1 MTKAILFDIGGVILE
16 EDELDKEFLN
26 ATENILKQS
35 GITFTKEE
43 FDKTINQWVLSF
55 KASSFF
61 MSFIQHFIKDDMK
74 KCNEVVDAIR
84 KHLSNWSKV
93 HPQKLNPGIRK
104 LIQSLAVKYKLG
116 LAGNQ
121 PSAVKNLLEK
131 YDILRFFTT
140 TEVSEDL
147 GISKPDLKF
156 FKNILNRLDVRAEE
170 AVMIG
175 DRLDNDIIPAKKLGM
190 KAILVKVGLFAVLEP
205 REPSENPDATISS
218 TTELPMAIE
227 NVIAQNR

>member
-1 MTKAILFDIGGVILE
+1 M
-16 EDELDKEFLN
+16 
-26 ATENILKQS
+26 
-35 GITFTKEE
+35 
-43 FDKTINQWVLSF
+43 
-55 KASSFF
+55 
-61 MSFIQHFIKDDMK
+61 
-74 KCNEVVDAIR
+74 
-84 KHLSNWSKV
+84 

-218 TTELPMAIE
+218 TTLRIRESCNGGGFDGNFSRRSGGERRPPDVPAVSLLASDDR
-227 NVIAQNR
+227 NRGGEGDCPEAGSLVAAGDCRATGYALCQGGEG